1 MVLKVHV
8 VYSIKGNPRQ
18 KTLVGAG
25 IRHNVQLCVILYS
38 LYSLYLSSEASWA
51 VAGLVLTGLG
61 QAVSLA
67 KPQVAIGPL
76 HSK

>member
-25 IRHNVQLCVILYS
+25 IRQNVLLCVILYS
-38 LYSLYLSSEASWA
+38 VY
-51 VAGLVLTGLG
+51 
-61 QAVSLA
+61 
-67 KPQVAIGPL
+67 
-76 HSK
+76 